1 MSRSH
6 RGDIHVNRHNLT
18 TGEKTTRQGT
28 SDAGC
33 AWAGVPVPHPCWP
46 RSGHILSRGRVH
58 PADEGWAVTNSGT
71 Q

>member
-6 RGDIHVNRHNLT
+6 RGDIHMNRHNLT
-18 TGEKTTRQGT
+18 TGEKTTRQRT
-28 SDAGC
+28 SDADR
-33 AWAGVPVPHPCWP
+33 PCRP

-58 PADEGWAVTNSGT
+58 PAGEGWAVTNSGT